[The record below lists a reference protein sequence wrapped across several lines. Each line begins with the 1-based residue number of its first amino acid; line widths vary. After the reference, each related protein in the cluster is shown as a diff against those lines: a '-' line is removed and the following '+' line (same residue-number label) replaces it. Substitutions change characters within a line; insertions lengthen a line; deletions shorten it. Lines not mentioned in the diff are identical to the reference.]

1 VPGFYLGHARCRRS
15 RFFDQF
21 DRYLYLSMPDFYVVV
36 PGIYFRR
43 ARYFYPRM
51 PDIYTQ
57 ECCIF
62 SHRRAGFLTQFDDLY
77 LSMLIFF
84 VVVPGI
90 YLSCAGYFYPIMLD
104 IYTPECRI
112 FLHRRA
118 RLLTQFDGY
127 SVYTSVCRFFFI
139 VVPGIY
145 FGHAGYF
152 SKSFQ
157 VFTPPNF
164 YVFYAGF
171 YIRHAG
177 YFYLIMLYCFLS
189 LTGIF
194 NRIYTSACQFFL
206 SLCRILLRACQI
218 FTSGVP
224 DVLPNRG
231 GVFTLQKAGY
241 LYLSMP
247 VFTSVYQIFM
257 SDVLEIF
264 T

>member
-1 VPGFYLGHARCRRS
+1 
-15 RFFDQF
+15 
-21 DRYLYLSMPDFYVVV
+21 
-36 PGIYFRR
+36 
-43 ARYFYPRM
+43 
-51 PDIYTQ
+51 
-57 ECCIF
+57 
-62 SHRRAGFLTQFDDLY
+62 
-77 LSMLIFF
+77 MLIFF

-112 FLHRRA
+112 FLHCRA
-118 RLLTQFDGY
+118 GLLTQFDGY

-145 FGHAGYF
+145 FGHARYF

-164 YVFYAGF
+164 YVIYAGF

-194 NRIYTSACQFFL
+194 NRIYTSACQFFCHCAGFYSGHARFL
-206 SLCRILLRACQI
+206 PRACQMFYLI
-218 FTSGVP
+218 V
-224 DVLPNRG
+224 
-231 GVFTLQKAGY
+231 AGY
-241 LYLSMP
+241 LHFRRLDIYISACRFLRRCTRFLCRTCWKFLPNYGRYLHFRMP
-247 VFTSVYQIFM
+247 DIFI
-257 SDVLEIF
+257 SLC
-264 T
+264 